1 MIRVI
6 ALRFA
11 RKDQFAASSSSPV
24 TTAIPTAFSRRFVES
39 GAPLHSHLVQDVD
52 HADAD
57 PVDAD
62 AEAGPGV
69 GELGLEPVHE
79 LLVLAERVAQRPHV
93 GEDQP
98 QAVGAHD
105 LVLGPAR
112 AALDVVAVRVAV
124 GDGDL
129 LAAVEAAGL
138 LGVRSRSPW
147 ASSAEKRSRPAL
159 SQARNATLG
168 RAGDGG
174 EVADSRFEE
183 QVLASPLP
191 VLLDVW
197 APWCVPCR
205 GMEPVI
211 EELAASL
218 SGRVRVA
225 KLNLDRNPQSAARLR
240 IQGVPTL
247 IVFKG
252 GHEVGR
258 MVGARGKSELMRA
271 LADVD

>member
-1 MIRVI
+1 V
-6 ALRFA
+6 
-11 RKDQFAASSSSPV
+11 
-24 TTAIPTAFSRRFVES
+24 
-39 GAPLHSHLVQDVD
+39 
-52 HADAD
+52 
-57 PVDAD
+57 
-62 AEAGPGV
+62 
-69 GELGLEPVHE
+69 
-79 LLVLAERVAQRPHV
+79 PH
-93 GEDQP
+93 
-98 QAVGAHD
+98 
-105 LVLGPAR
+105 
-112 AALDVVAVRVAV
+112 
-124 GDGDL
+124 
-129 LAAVEAAGL
+129 
-138 LGVRSRSPW
+138 LGV
-147 ASSAEKRSRPAL
+147 PA
-159 SQARNATLG
+159 TVV
-168 RAGDGG
+168 

-258 MVGARGKSELMRA
+258 MVGVRGKSELMRA

>member
-1 MIRVI
+1 M
-6 ALRFA
+6 
-11 RKDQFAASSSSPV
+11 
-24 TTAIPTAFSRRFVES
+24 
-39 GAPLHSHLVQDVD
+39 
-52 HADAD
+52 
-57 PVDAD
+57 
-62 AEAGPGV
+62 
-69 GELGLEPVHE
+69 
-79 LLVLAERVAQRPHV
+79 PH
-93 GEDQP
+93 
-98 QAVGAHD
+98 
-105 LVLGPAR
+105 
-112 AALDVVAVRVAV
+112 
-124 GDGDL
+124 
-129 LAAVEAAGL
+129 
-138 LGVRSRSPW
+138 LGV
-147 ASSAEKRSRPAL
+147 PA
-159 SQARNATLG
+159 TVV
-168 RAGDGG
+168 
-174 EVADSRFEE
+174 EVGDSRFEE

-247 IVFKG
+247 ILFKG

-258 MVGARGKSELMRA
+258 MVGARSKGELMRA

>member
-1 MIRVI
+1 MPHLGVP
-6 ALRFA
+6 A
-11 RKDQFAASSSSPV
+11 KASCP
-24 TTAIPTAFSRRFVES
+24 RC
-39 GAPLHSHLVQDVD
+39 GASNR
-52 HADAD
+52 
-57 PVDAD
+57 VDAQRVKD
-62 AEAGPGV
+62 
-69 GELGLEPVHE
+69 GLQPVCG
-79 LLVLAERVAQRPHV
+79 RC
-93 GEDQP
+93 
-98 QAVGAHD
+98 
-105 LVLGPAR
+105 R
-112 AALDVVAVRVAV
+112 AMLH
-124 GDGDL
+124 
-129 LAAVEAAGL
+129 
-138 LGVRSRSPW
+138 
-147 ASSAEKRSRPAL
+147 ASSAVV
-159 SQARNATLG
+159 
-168 RAGDGG
+168 

-211 EELAASL
+211 EDLAASL

-225 KLNLDRNPQSAARLR
+225 KLNLDRSPLSSARLG

-252 GHEVGR
+252 GHEVAR

>member
-1 MIRVI
+1 V
-6 ALRFA
+6 
-11 RKDQFAASSSSPV
+11 
-24 TTAIPTAFSRRFVES
+24 
-39 GAPLHSHLVQDVD
+39 
-52 HADAD
+52 
-57 PVDAD
+57 
-62 AEAGPGV
+62 
-69 GELGLEPVHE
+69 
-79 LLVLAERVAQRPHV
+79 PH
-93 GEDQP
+93 
-98 QAVGAHD
+98 
-105 LVLGPAR
+105 
-112 AALDVVAVRVAV
+112 
-124 GDGDL
+124 
-129 LAAVEAAGL
+129 
-138 LGVRSRSPW
+138 LGV
-147 ASSAEKRSRPAL
+147 PA
-159 SQARNATLG
+159 TVV
-168 RAGDGG
+168 

-247 IVFKG
+247 IVFKE

-258 MVGARGKSELMRA
+258 MIGARGKSELMRA
-271 LADVD
+271 LAGVD

>member
-1 MIRVI
+1 M
-6 ALRFA
+6 
-11 RKDQFAASSSSPV
+11 
-24 TTAIPTAFSRRFVES
+24 
-39 GAPLHSHLVQDVD
+39 
-52 HADAD
+52 
-57 PVDAD
+57 
-62 AEAGPGV
+62 
-69 GELGLEPVHE
+69 
-79 LLVLAERVAQRPHV
+79 
-93 GEDQP
+93 
-98 QAVGAHD
+98 
-105 LVLGPAR
+105 PAT
-112 AALDVVAVRVAV
+112 VV
-124 GDGDL
+124 
-129 LAAVEAAGL
+129 
-138 LGVRSRSPW
+138 
-147 ASSAEKRSRPAL
+147 
-159 SQARNATLG
+159 
-168 RAGDGG
+168 